1 MTKLTEK
8 NESKVLTGGIKFLL
22 KISEKMEIRTYGKYD
37 YKCFSND
44 PFSNLFP
51 IRISEENVSLGDLLC
66 VANGEIVI

>member
-37 YKCFSND
+37 YKCFSKT
-44 PFSNLFP
+44 LFQ
-51 IRISEENVSLGDLLC
+51 IYFQFEFLRKMCL
-66 VANGEIVI
+66 